1 MTKAEE
7 RGKRKE
13 ERKPKNLFSFFR
25 FQILSIHT
33 RVVLADLEPETFPL
47 SSKSEQSNNLQSNNL
62 NLKTK
67 TLISLIIL
75 LIYPVDNP
83 VDKLWISCGQGCG

>member
-33 RVVLADLEPETFPL
+33 RVVLADLEPETFYL
-47 SSKSEQSNNLQSNNL
+47 SSAFWRNRAAHQPIRQTRRTRLPALRHCRNRLESQRGHG
-62 NLKTK
+62 
-67 TLISLIIL
+67 TL
-75 LIYPVDNP
+75 
-83 VDKLWISCGQGCG
+83 